1 MCAGVCGGEHE
12 IEEFDKGLKPVL
24 SFLGG
29 PGAADGVLED
39 ATNVHATA
47 EVDLPGGGKPRE
59 AKGRDDEGE
68 KGQQGTMSACVTM
81 DDYVFPFSYCLVEDA
96 EHAEVLAVT
105 VASVP
110 NSPACP
116 DGPCGEE
123 EWLKDLIIVVDI
135 GVGRAG
141 IVC

>member
-29 PGAADGVLED
+29 PGAADGMLKD

-47 EVDLPGGGKPRE
+47 EVDLPGGGKPGE

-68 KGQQGTMSACVTM
+68 KGQQGTMSARVTM
-81 DDYVFPFSYCLVEDA
+81 DDYVLPFSYCLVEDA
-96 EHAEVLAVT
+96 EHAEVMVFT
-105 VASVP
+105 VP
-110 NSPACP
+110 NVPNPPA
-116 DGPCGEE
+116 GPGGACREE
-123 EWLKDLIIVVDI
+123 EWLKDLVIVVDV

-141 IVC
+141 IVF